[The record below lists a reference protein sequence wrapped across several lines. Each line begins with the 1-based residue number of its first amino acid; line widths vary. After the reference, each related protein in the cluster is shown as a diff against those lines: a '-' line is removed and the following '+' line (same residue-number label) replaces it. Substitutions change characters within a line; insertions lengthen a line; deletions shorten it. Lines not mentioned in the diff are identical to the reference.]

1 MCPNDAE
8 GLANAVDLDQF
19 ELFVSTYLSQY
30 FDFGVRN
37 SNFLSLTPT
46 F

>member
-30 FDFGVRN
+30 LE
-37 SNFLSLTPT
+37 LSEYSGLNNTSKS
-46 F
+46 